1 MSKHIIITVT
11 GVDRIDKLLLERLGN
26 ACKATLYQCGVH
38 YEDVIVEELIVDL
51 ELIDR

>member
-1 MSKHIIITVT
+1 MSKHIILTIT
-11 GVDRIDKLLLERLGN
+11 GVDRLDKMLMERLGN
-26 ACKATLYQCGVH
+26 ACKHILYDCGIK